1 MVGEAVPFRIVV
13 VDPPRGVH
21 FRLQSGKSPGE
32 LLPPERSPSSTLTF
46 AFELRLGEPLS
57 DGRLRFLGP
66 LAQGTPEQ
74 RFVYVTSGT
83 LAGQLASCWTRR
95 AKVHLSSITAAMV
108 RQVLSGDDLVLQAE
122 FAGTAKDGGPACA
135 SVPLLGGSWQV
146 IPARLPRYSLRTSGG
161 KRTGPAGRG
170 R

>member
-32 LLPPERSPSSTLTF
+32 LVPPARSTSSVLTF
-46 AFELRLGEPLS
+46 EFELRLGEPLS
-57 DGRLRFLGP
+57 DGRLRFLGR
-66 LAQGTPEQ
+66 LTQGTPEE
-74 RFVYVTSGT
+74 RFVYVNSGT
-83 LAGQLASCWTRR
+83 LAGQPASCWTRR

-108 RQVLSGDDLVLQAE
+108 KQVLSGEELVLQAQ

-135 SVPLLGGSWQV
+135 SVPLLGGAWQV
-146 IPARLPRYSLRTSGG
+146 IPARPPRHSIRTSGR
-161 KRTGPAGRG
+161 KRTGSA
-170 R
+170 